1 MNTVLIIEDEAP
13 IRQLVAYTL
22 ERVGHTLLEADC
34 GRAAQEILAQQQP
47 DMILMDWML
56 PDLTGLELTRRFKRH
71 VNLSHIPII
80 MLTARADEADK
91 IAGLNSGA
99 DDYMSKPFSPAELLA
114 RMRAV
119 WRRVQPQLPP
129 ATLTCRDLTL
139 DIHSHRVYIGHE
151 TLDLGPTEFRLLK
164 FFLQHPERVYS
175 REQLLKQ
182 AWGPSVYV
190 EERTVDVHI
199 LRLRKILMPFGY
211 DDFIQT
217 VRGAGYRFSPTTPV

>member
-1 MNTVLIIEDEAP
+1 MNTILIIEDEAP

-22 ERVGHTLLEADC
+22 QRLGHTLWEADSAQ
-34 GRAAQEILAQQQP
+34 AAQEILNKQQP

-56 PDLTGLELTRRFKRH
+56 PDLTGLELTKRFKRQAH
-71 VNLSHIPII
+71 LNHIPII
-80 MLTARADEADK
+80 MLTARAEEADK

-99 DDYMSKPFSPAELLA
+99 DDYMTKPFSPSELLA

-119 WRRVQPQLPP
+119 WRRVQPQLPAP
-129 ATLTCRDLTL
+129 TLTCKDLTL
-139 DIHSHRVYIGHE
+139 DIQSHRVYIGDDI
-151 TLDLGPTEFRLLK
+151 LDLGPTEFRLLK
-164 FFLQHPERVYS
+164 FFLQHPEKVYT

-182 AWGPSVYV
+182 AWGPNVYV

-199 LRLRKILMPFGY
+199 LRLRKLLTPFGY

-217 VRGAGYRFSPTTPV
+217 VRGAGYRFSPTV